1 MAAMSAATLRLA
13 LFTALSAAL
22 AMAGS
27 LLSLPALLYV
37 FKPLSTLLI
46 IAHAWPRGRATPGL
60 RRWVIAGLVFSLGGD
75 VALMLGEGLFVV
87 GLLCFLAAHLCY
99 LWAFT
104 RVQRLAA
111 WPWAFVGYGLL
122 AGAVLSQLWPGVPSA
137 LHGPVMA
144 YVLCLAAM
152 AAQAAV
158 VWRGGRGAA
167 DAGARRRSAVLALG
181 GLLFLVSD
189 ACLAINK
196 FAGPLP
202 LAALWVLLTY
212 WSAQWC
218 IASWLAPAQA
228 GEAPPRSLR

>member
-1 MAAMSAATLRLA
+1 MLLPLTTPILAAL
-13 LFTALSAAL
+13 TALSAAL
-22 AMAGS
+22 AIAGN
-27 LLSLPALLYV
+27 LTAQPWLVYL
-37 FKPLSTLLI
+37 FKPLTTLI
-46 IAHAWPRGRATPGL
+46 IIAYAWPRGEATPRL
-60 RRWVIAGLVFSLGGD
+60 RRWVIAGLIFSLGGD
-75 VALMLGEGLFVV
+75 VALMFGDGAFVI
-87 GLLCFLAAHLCY
+87 GLLSFLLAQICY

-111 WPWAFVGYGLL
+111 WPLAFAGYALL
-122 AGAVLSQLWPGVPSA
+122 AGVVLSQLWPGVPA
-137 LHGPVMA
+137 GLRPPVIA

-158 VWRGGRGAA
+158 VWRGSREEP
-167 DAGARRRSAVLALG
+167 DAGARRRAAVLAWG

-202 LAALWVLLTY
+202 LAALWVLVTY

-218 IASWLAPAQA
+218 IASYLSPSSSAR
-228 GEAPPRSLR
+228 GGR